1 MGLQANSYAPV
12 PSRERL
18 LVSFLPDASVNPDAF
33 FSARGVR
40 KLEYIAGIDT
50 YLVELPEGA
59 NVLTIMSS
67 IAGAPGIKFVEQDA
81 TRYTDTVWDG
91 NNTQPLTP
99 APSSP
104 VLQATSTTLGVLFML
119 AAVAWALRSL

>member
-40 KLEYIAGIDT
+40 KLEYISNIDT

-67 IAGAPGIKFVEQDA
+67 IAGAPGIKFVEQEA
-81 TRYTDTVWDG
+81 TRTTMLDPVH
-91 NNTQPLTP
+91 NP
-99 APSSP
+99 APTSP

-119 AAVAWALRSL
+119 GAVAWALRSL